1 MSNGGGSDILTF
13 VLLFER
19 FILNNMCVE
28 SKKQKNFG
36 AQAQMSVVF
45 FSLNRFKNVRR
56 TSKNIVLVCLK
67 SKMVL

>member
-13 VLLFER
+13 VLLFAR

-28 SKKQKNFG
+28 SKKQKIVG

-45 FSLNRFKNVRR
+45 FFVK
-56 TSKNIVLVCLK
+56 
-67 SKMVL
+67 